1 VQCKCVVEYMRSR
14 GRKLHLVMDF
24 FGYQIDELIKGKLR
38 ESFVLRVVAS
48 FLRVQRQ
55 CYGEEGSSET
65 VYGEEGSSSTGA
77 LQYLSNSS

>member
-1 VQCKCVVEYMRSR
+1 MRLSYSPEVSAMIIYMFVR
-14 GRKLHLVMDF
+14 F
-24 FGYQIDELIKGKLR
+24 QYQIDELIQGKLR

-55 CYGEEGSSET
+55 FYGEEGSSET